1 MEYHYTDDKKDEIF
15 DKILS
20 DTADFI
26 SVCESFGYAVTYPFF
41 QKFSFAKDNNKKSLQ
56 LEFYVDRNSYYPE
69 IHYKGG
75 DSFGYITDYVQI
87 KFSANPA
94 SFGAL
99 SLAEFEKFVNAQ
111 NKALQLLQWLN
122 NYKGWDKF
130 PVVIFDK

>member
-1 MEYHYTDDKKDEIF
+1 MEYHLTDDNKDEILE
-15 DKILS
+15 KVLS

-26 SVCESFGYAVTYPFF
+26 SVCQSFGYTATYPFF
-41 QKFSFAKDNNKKSLQ
+41 QRFSSSKREGKSLQ

-75 DSFGYITDYVQI
+75 DSFGYITDYAQI
-87 KFSANPA
+87 KFCANPA

-99 SLAEFEKFVNAQ
+99 SCDEFEKFVNAQ